1 MARIPDWAQSSN
13 HTKRVPANGDRKSK
27 RRTTM
32 TSRIANL
39 SNLIFSL
46 SLATGLLC
54 AGATA
59 SAQTTASVTIP
70 FGFSADNQNVE
81 AGSYKVEFLSDRY
94 LSLRNIATNK
104 TQVLM
109 VRPEAGQA
117 IETRGRL
124 VFQQQGSRKYLAQV
138 WIAGTSLHS
147 EMAVQHKRESESAE
161 NKVTTVELAL
171 K

>member
-1 MARIPDWAQSSN
+1 MIAELPPMHGADTGLGAKFKPYQASAGQRRSQIQ
-13 HTKRVPANGDRKSK
+13 

-39 SNLIFSL
+39 SNLILSL

-59 SAQTTASVTIP
+59 SAQTTASVTVP
-70 FGFSADNQNVE
+70 FAFSADNQNVA
-81 AGSYKVEFLSDRY
+81 AGSYKVELLSDRY
-94 LSLRNIATNK
+94 LSLRNIATN
-104 TQVLM
+104 Q
-109 VRPEAGQA
+109 
-117 IETRGRL
+117 TR
-124 VFQQQGSRKYLAQV
+124 

-147 EMAVQHKRESESAE
+147 EMTVQQKRESQSA
-161 NKVTTVELAL
+161 TSQATPPSTVELAL

>member
-1 MARIPDWAQSSN
+1 
-13 HTKRVPANGDRKSK
+13 
-27 RRTTM
+27 M
-32 TSRIANL
+32 TSRISNL
-39 SNLIFSL
+39 SNLILSV
-46 SLATGLLC
+46 SLATGLLS
-54 AGATA
+54 ADATA

-70 FGFSADNQNVE
+70 FGFSADNQNME
-81 AGSYKVEFLSDRY
+81 AGSYKVELLSDRY

-109 VRPEAGQA
+109 VRPEVGQA

-124 VFQQQGSRKYLAQV
+124 VFQQEGSRKYLAQV

-147 EMAVQHKRESESAE
+147 EMAVQHKRESESAK
-161 NKVTTVELAL
+161 NNVTTVELAL

>member
-1 MARIPDWAQSSN
+1 
-13 HTKRVPANGDRKSK
+13 
-27 RRTTM
+27 M

-39 SNLIFSL
+39 SNLILSL

-59 SAQTTASVTIP
+59 SAQTTASVTVP
-70 FGFSADNQNVE
+70 FAFSADNQNVA
-81 AGSYKVEFLSDRY
+81 AGSYKVELLSDRY
-94 LSLRNIATNK
+94 LSLRNIATNQ
-104 TQVLM
+104 TRVLM

-117 IETRGRL
+117 IETRGRM
-124 VFQQQGSRKYLAQV
+124 VFHQDGTRKYLTQV

-147 EMAVQHKRESESAE
+147 EMTVQQKRESQSA
-161 NKVTTVELAL
+161 TSQATPPSTVELAL